1 MDLRKIIKLLFCV
14 FSVYSTQYFH
24 PESYENHWK
33 VRKIAVLG
41 QKRSFSEINRSKKDF
56 LVNFWLKIFI
66 YLYFGSNLTRN
77 EFLFR
82 KRTWNENAYFYRI
95 RWKRFVFVELD
106 DSVRYLSDRL
116 FKCKFRT
123 GRVLKSMGRL
133 IVVNAKTETIIFYEL
148 EVLNQCKN
156 IKMSKHTHP
165 YCILLF
171 HSKHFLPSFTLHM
184 IFMFRNIV
192 FSKTTIS
199 EKS

>member
-1 MDLRKIIKLLFCV
+1 MLK
-14 FSVYSTQYFH
+14 
-24 PESYENHWK
+24 N
-33 VRKIAVLG
+33 
-41 QKRSFSEINRSKKDF
+41 DF
-56 LVNFWLKIFI
+56 LLQFRPQTLYNCASVPTRPETNFHFENDSYQKCIF
-66 YLYFGSNLTRN
+66 LSNSQ
-77 EFLFR
+77 
-82 KRTWNENAYFYRI
+82 
-95 RWKRFVFVELD
+95 RFVFVCELD

-171 HSKHFLPSFTLHM
+171 HSKYFFRHLPY
-184 IFMFRNIV
+184 I
-192 FSKTTIS
+192 
-199 EKS
+199 

>member
-1 MDLRKIIKLLFCV
+1 MRIFSLFHSIFSPENLRKSLKSQKTCDFRPKMIIF
-14 FSVYSTQYFH
+14 
-24 PESYENHWK
+24 ENRSLQKMTFRW
-33 VRKIAVLG
+33 IFG
-41 QKRSFSEINRSKKDF
+41 QKSSVICI
-56 LVNFWLKIFI
+56 LGLIWLKMNF
-66 YLYFGSNLTRN
+66 YFEND
-77 EFLFR
+77 
-82 KRTWNENAYFYRI
+82 WNKNAYFYRI
-95 RWKRFVFVELD
+95 RWKRFVFVCELD

-171 HSKHFLPSFTLHM
+171 HSNYFLPSFTLHM
-184 IFMFRNIV
+184 IFMFRTIHV
-192 FSKTTIS
+192 SKTTICK
-199 EKS
+199 KS